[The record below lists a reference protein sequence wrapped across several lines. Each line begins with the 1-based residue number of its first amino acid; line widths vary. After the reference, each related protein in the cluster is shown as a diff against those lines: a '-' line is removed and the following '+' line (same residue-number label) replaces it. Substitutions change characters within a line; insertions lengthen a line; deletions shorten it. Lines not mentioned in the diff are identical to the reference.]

1 MEERSAAG
9 RGFLLLSIAGILSKI
24 LSVFYIPF
32 LRGIIGL
39 DGYGIYQTCYEVFLF
54 VYAVTNLGT
63 QPAIAKIVSEF
74 DALERPVD
82 SENTLR
88 VSKMLLSFAGGILSL
103 LLMAFAFP
111 IGRIINNPDASF
123 GILLLAPSIF
133 VTSLLS
139 SYRGYFQ
146 GKNSMTHIAISQ
158 VIEQIVNIV
167 VSLLCAYLLMKISVV
182 YGSAGATVGTS
193 IAALIAFLYMMII
206 YRRDRCIHKEK
217 IHQVKKRARTKKI
230 IKKLFKY
237 GFPIT
242 LSAGLQN
249 FGSLVD
255 MVNVNARLLFAGFS
269 SEKSHELYG
278 ILGSYKTLLSVPLII
293 ITALSTTVLPAL
305 SAAMAV
311 HDKKSIRKK
320 VNFIFRL
327 VFIITVPASFG
338 LAVLSREIYI
348 LLFTID
354 VGYELMLIGSII
366 LILMSV
372 VQIQSVIL
380 QSINKLYYVLGTF
393 CLGIIAKITANY
405 FLVGIPSINVKGAVV
420 GNFLWYIIP
429 LVLNQIAIRK
439 SLKVKSH
446 LIKYFVKPL
455 IASIV
460 MVFVICIIRY
470 PLSMLYV
477 VFNCGVI
484 VKDIGTL
491 IMVSF
496 GALAYLYVI
505 ILIKGLKKKDIYDVS
520 PRIYRI
526 MPRFLRKN
534 LK

>member
-1 MEERSAAG
+1 MEEKSAAG
-9 RGFLLLSIAGILSKI
+9 KGFLLLSIAGILSKI

-103 LLMAFAFP
+103 LLMIFAFP
-111 IGRIINNPDASF
+111 IGNMINNPDASF

-158 VIEQIVNIV
+158 VIEQIVNIII
-167 VSLLCAYLLMKISVV
+167 SLLCAYLLMKISVV

-193 IAALIAFLYMMII
+193 VSALIAVMYMVII
-206 YRRDRCIHKEK
+206 YRRNKHADDNK
-217 IHQVKKRARTKKI
+217 IHQVKKRVRTKKI
-230 IKKLFKY
+230 IKKLLKY

-255 MVNVNARLLFAGFS
+255 MVNVNSRLLFAGFS
-269 SEKSHELYG
+269 SDKSHELYG

-327 VFIITVPASFG
+327 VFIITVPAAFG
-338 LAVLSREIYI
+338 MAVLSKEIYI

-354 VGYELMLIGSII
+354 VGHELMLIGSVI
-366 LILMSV
+366 LVLMAV

-393 CLGIIAKITANY
+393 CLGIIAKVTANY
-405 FLVGIPSINVKGAVV
+405 FLVGIPSINVKGAVL

-429 LVLNQIAIRK
+429 LVLNQRAIRK
-439 SLKVKSH
+439 SLKVRSH
-446 LIKYFVKPL
+446 LLRDLFKPL
-455 IASIV
+455 IASV
-460 MVFVICIIRY
+460 MMVVVIYIIKY
-470 PLSMLYV
+470 PLSIFYTI
-477 VFNCGVI
+477 FNPRIVI
-484 VKDIGTL
+484 KDIGTL
-491 IMVSF
+491 IMIAL
-496 GALAYLYVI
+496 GALAYTYV
-505 ILIKGLKKKDIYDVS
+505 LIALKGLKKKDIDAVS
-520 PRIYRI
+520 PRIYKI